1 MNQLVLNQ
9 QPQPQLHAVQQVSDL
24 TIQQTT
30 QRLEVTVNELY
41 FGVTETTQSLTITQ
55 PTHPQLEVYVNQS
68 ALELFPEAIIYQNF
82 GAGVADQDTILGTGN
97 HHDPY
102 RAPDMLRVSR
112 RLSEFD
118 TQTARH
124 EARDNLGLN
133 IIDGGT
139 FQ

>member
-1 MNQLVLNQ
+1 MSTLTINQPPRPVLESAIQ
-9 QPQPQLHAVQQVSDL
+9 TSEIGITQSVQQLD
-24 TIQQTT
+24 
-30 QRLEVTVNELY
+30 VTVNEHTSSI
-41 FGVTETTQSLTITQ
+41 TETVMQLNVTQNTPSLD
-55 PTHPQLEVYVNQS
+55 VYFTTA
-68 ALELFPEAIIYQNF
+68 ALELFPDSIVYQNF

-97 HHDPY
+97 NHDPY
-102 RAPDMLRVSR
+102 RAPDMLRITR

-139 FQ
+139 FL

>member
-1 MNQLVLNQ
+1 MSHLTINQSPN
-9 QPQPQLHAVQQVSDL
+9 PQLHVAQQTAEVGITLSVQQLDVTLAEHTSDI
-24 TIQQTT
+24 TESVM
-30 QRLEVTVNELY
+30 RLDVTHTRPELDLY
-41 FGVTETTQSLTITQ
+41 FTKA
-55 PTHPQLEVYVNQS
+55 
-68 ALELFPEAIIYQNF
+68 ALELFPEAIVYQNF

-97 HHDPY
+97 THDPY
-102 RAPDMLRVSR
+102 RAPDMLRITR

-139 FQ
+139 FL